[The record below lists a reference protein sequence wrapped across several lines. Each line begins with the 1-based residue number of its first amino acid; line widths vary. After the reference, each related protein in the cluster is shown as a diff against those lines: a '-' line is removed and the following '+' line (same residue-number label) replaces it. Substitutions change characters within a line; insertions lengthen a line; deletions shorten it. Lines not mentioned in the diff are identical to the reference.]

1 MVARKDKV
9 SHLLSDFGLSETII
23 RREVLS
29 LLWGEGVALTQKEIE
44 AGLSVSTD
52 RVTLYRNLKLFT
64 EKGVLHKIVLDE
76 ETHKYKLAGEFRR
89 SDHAHFYCKHCRKLL
104 CMPGVDVDTSRLP
117 SDFQVYST
125 RLVIEGIC
133 DHCAKAQTPDN
144 KGNMKS

>member
-29 LLWGEGVALTQKEIE
+29 LLWGEGVALSQKEIE

-89 SDHAHFYCKHCRKLL
+89 SDHAHFYCKRCRKLL

-133 DHCAKAQTPDN
+133 DHCAKTQTTDN
-144 KGNMKS
+144 K